1 MKNGSRKS
9 DDPIIMAETG
19 KHHSNDRARNCLSPG
34 CAASKSQLK
43 LQRNRSDHIFSH
55 FSRTFCRSE
64 RREEDTSVS
73 IYGLGGLGSAS
84 LVSIPSVHF
93 RSLFLLHVN
102 CFRIWH
108 PDFPQIPYPAGS
120 LPPSLDRRSLSL
132 SPLSLTVDSPDSRLS
147 IPVSLSPSSVIT
159 RLLPAPLSP
168 RSLRNSRLVQ
178 WLNLTATALERPE
191 RSQQSFFPPCPAG
204 RKASWPYRSPPQPNA
219 LVSLRTLHEKA

>member
-1 MKNGSRKS
+1 MRGIKIAIEIATKPLRSHFLSFFTNLLSFREEGRGHVGFHLRSGWVGVRITCLHTICPFPVPLSPSRQLLPYLAPGFPS
-9 DDPIIMAETG
+9 DPIP
-19 KHHSNDRARNCLSPG
+19 SR
-34 CAASKSQLK
+34 
-43 LQRNRSDHIFSH
+43 FS
-55 FSRTFCRSE
+55 T
-64 RREEDTSVS
+64 
-73 IYGLGGLGSAS
+73 
-84 LVSIPSVHF
+84 
-93 RSLFLLHVN
+93 
-102 CFRIWH
+102 
-108 PDFPQIPYPAGS
+108 
-120 LPPSLDRRSLSL
+120 PPSLDRRSLSL